1 MHYTDTIGILGLG
14 VVGKALCA
22 QCVHLQRTVCVYD
35 ISSAVIADVVEMHNV
50 SSQPSVH
57 ALAMAC
63 SVLLVAL
70 PTVPIQPPPTTHTP
84 PTIPQATYTT
94 QASPQHT
101 PYDLSAFH
109 NVLDTVAKL
118 PTPQQ
123 PLLFFYSTFIP
134 HTLNHFKTQYPH
146 LHMFH
151 VPEFLSSATA
161 VLDTLHPTQPTV
173 LLGAPD
179 TTPAS
184 VVDRARR
191 VLGGLVSPSQRV
203 VVVKSA
209 ESEATKLFC
218 NAFYA
223 TKVQLCNE
231 FYALCQQHH
240 ISYDMVRHLM
250 LQQGWIHPM
259 HTQVPGPNGER
270 GFGGACLP
278 KDLTALCTWSEQHAT
293 THQPTE
299 AQCEVLQAVR
309 REHGAQNK
317 STTHDDTVM

>member
-1 MHYTDTIGILGLG
+1 MQSTDVIGIVGLG

-22 QCVHLQRTVCVYD
+22 QCVHQQRTVHIYD
-35 ISSAVIADVVEMHNV
+35 ISPVAVADVMDTYNV
-50 SSQPSVH
+50 SSQSSVH
-57 ALAMAC
+57 TLAAAC
-63 SVLLVAL
+63 SVLMVAL
-70 PTVPIQPPPTTHTP
+70 PTAPTRSLPPTQPP
-84 PTIPQATYTT
+84 
-94 QASPQHT
+94 SPHA
-101 PYDLSAFH
+101 PYDLSAFYT
-109 NVLDTVAKL
+109 LLGIVARI
-118 PTPQQ
+118 PAHQQ
-123 PLLFFYSTFIP
+123 PLLFFYSTFTP
-134 HTLNHFKTQYPH
+134 HTVNHFKAQFPQ

-161 VLDTLHPTQPTV
+161 LLDTLRPIQPTV

-191 VLGGLVSPSQRV
+191 VLRGLVSPLQSV
-203 VVVKSA
+203 VVVRAA

-231 FYALCQQHH
+231 FYALCQQHS

-278 KDLTALCTWSEQHAT
+278 KDLDALCTWSEQHAVPHPAT
-293 THQPTE
+293 DASQVTDVC
-299 AQCEVLQAVR
+299 ARCEVLHAAR
-309 REHGAQNK
+309 KEHVAQKK
-317 STTHDDTVM
+317 STTHEDTAI